1 MAESKNNK
9 MTYKDKLAV
18 WTASISFLLGW
29 VLVVVNFFLPP
40 LGVVADSSL
49 WILGQA
55 LLYCGGVIG
64 IAQYTKGELRK
75 IKYQVGISDIE
86 DD

>member
-1 MAESKNNK
+1 MEQGKK

-29 VLVVVNFFLPP
+29 VLVVVNFFIPP
-40 LGVVADSSL
+40 IGVVADSSL

-64 IAQYTKGELRK
+64 IAQYAKGEIRK
-75 IKYQVGISDIE
+75 IKYQVGIHDEE
-86 DD
+86 DEQ